1 METALLCIQNEIQ
14 LSLSKDITKDH
25 QQDNLSPLEAVD
37 DFKITG
43 EMRKLC

>member
-1 METALLCIQNEIQ
+1 METVLWCIQNEIQ
-14 LSLSKDITKDH
+14 LSLSKDITKD